1 MNPVI
6 SQISAFLKSHKPF
19 DLLSSNELYEIAN
32 HISIVHLEKKQTLFQ
47 IDDALHDC
55 FYLVHS
61 GKLTLTAV
69 ADTEDVLLNK
79 CVSGDIFGLRPFFA
93 KNNYLMTAKAKE
105 DSLIYAIPIAV
116 FKPFLAKNTE
126 ILDFLLK
133 SFASNAL
140 NPDDNQKDSHS
151 YVSNQQLD
159 SNYAQNVVYEKNPLK
174 IKANTPANQVA
185 VLLKDT
191 SKDCAIVC
199 QNDCPIGIVSHKELS
214 LHIAT
219 GNMQI
224 DTAACLI
231 MTSPVVVVNDSI
243 SLAEAQL
250 QILNHKSPF
259 LCVTKDGSLQSE
271 LKGIISLQ
279 DIIHAQSSNPAVLIK
294 EIKTAKNAFDLEK
307 IGKQYLKLT
316 AGMLQQNSVLTHIT
330 TLASEIYFAFIK
342 KAIELS
348 ISQIGSP
355 PTDFAWF
362 SIGSQ
367 GRKEQLLFTDQD
379 SMLVFNPVA
388 QSNYIATKDYFI
400 LLAEKTIA
408 ILEKIGFE
416 ICKNG
421 HTAKSISWCKST
433 EDWFKQYDLWM
444 KNPSKTHIDFSPIF
458 FDAEFVFGNPEI
470 AQQLE
475 QKIHSN
481 LIKNEL
487 FFDFLGNQALDKLP
501 ALNFFKKFNL
511 EEDGDYKDLF
521 DIKTK
526 SLLPLIDA
534 ARLLTLHHEIKGI
547 NNTFFRFK
555 QLAKVDFKNEEI
567 YLNCAEAFLILSKF
581 KATEGF
587 KNDNTGRYINL
598 TDWSKLEKEKLKTA
612 TIAIDDLQ
620 DLIKSK
626 IKLTKFS

>member
-6 SQISAFLKSHKPF
+6 LQISAFLKNHKPF

-32 HISIVHLEKKQTLFQ
+32 HIRIIHLEKKQVLFQ
-47 IDDALHDC
+47 IDDPLHDY
-55 FYLVHS
+55 FYLVYS
-61 GKLTLTAV
+61 GKLTLTAF
-69 ADTEDVLLNK
+69 ADAEDVLLNK

-105 DSLIYAIPIAV
+105 DSIVYAIPIAI

-133 SFASNAL
+133 SFTSNSL
-140 NPDDNQKDSHS
+140 NPDDNQKDSHN

-159 SNYAQNVVYEKNPLK
+159 SDYAQNIVYEKNPLK
-174 IKANTPANQVA
+174 VKPNTPANEVA
-185 VLLKDT
+185 VLLRDT
-191 SKDCAIVC
+191 LKDCAVVC
-199 QNDCPIGIVSHKELS
+199 QTDFPVGIISHKELS

-219 GNMQI
+219 GSMPI
-224 DTAACLI
+224 DTPASLI
-231 MTSPVVVVNDSI
+231 MASTIIVVNDTI

-271 LKGIISLQ
+271 LKGIISLY
-279 DIIHAQSSNPAVLIK
+279 DVINAQSSNPAVLIK
-294 EIKTAKNAFDLEK
+294 EIRVAKNAFDLEK
-307 IGKQYLKLT
+307 IGKQYYTLI

-348 ISQIGSP
+348 ISEIGSS

-379 SMLVFNPVA
+379 SMLIFNSVA
-388 QSNYIATKDYFI
+388 QSNYIATKDYFM
-400 LLAEKTIA
+400 LLAEKTTE

-416 ICKNG
+416 ICENG
-421 HTAKSISWCKST
+421 HTSKSISWCKST
-433 EDWFKQYDLWM
+433 EDWYKQYDLWM
-444 KNPSKTHIDFSPIF
+444 KNPSKAYLDFSPIF
-458 FDAEFVFGNPEI
+458 FDAEFVFGNSEI
-470 AQQLE
+470 EQQLE

-481 LIKNEL
+481 LVKNEL
-487 FFDFLGNQALDKLP
+487 FFDFLGNHALDRLP

-511 EEDGDYKDLF
+511 EEEGDYKDLF
-521 DIKTK
+521 DIKTRG
-526 SLLPLIDA
+526 LLPLIDA
-534 ARLLTLHHEIKGI
+534 ARLLTLHYEIKGI
-547 NNTFFRFK
+547 KNTFFRFK
-555 QLAKVDFKNEEI
+555 QLAKIDFKNEEI
-567 YLNCAEAFLILSKF
+567 YLNCAEAFLTLSKF
-581 KATEGF
+581 KALEGF

-598 TDWSKLEKEKLKTA
+598 VDWSKLEKEKLKTA
-612 TIAIDDLQ
+612 LIAIDDLE

-626 IKLTKFS
+626 ITLTKFS